1 MNCDNNI
8 LNHKSTDA
16 IKNKTLSNVNIDEG
30 DRKKVIILGDSL
42 LTDINEKGLN
52 KKGKIFNKPGAT
64 SERLLLEELD
74 DLIKYQQV

>member
-8 LNHKSTDA
+8 LNHKSTEA

-30 DRKKVIILGDSL
+30 DWKKVIILGDSL

-52 KKGKIFNKPGAT
+52 KNI
-64 SERLLLEELD
+64 R
-74 DLIKYQQV
+74 